1 MIRREEKEN
10 KRQIY
15 TKIVK
20 VGFFCFAA
28 VLGDNT
34 DVLIILK
41 GFFSIQNVSKHFFS
55 IYLR

>member
-1 MIRREEKEN
+1 MIKREEKE

-20 VGFFCFAA
+20 AGFFCNAA

-34 DVLIILK
+34 DVPVILK